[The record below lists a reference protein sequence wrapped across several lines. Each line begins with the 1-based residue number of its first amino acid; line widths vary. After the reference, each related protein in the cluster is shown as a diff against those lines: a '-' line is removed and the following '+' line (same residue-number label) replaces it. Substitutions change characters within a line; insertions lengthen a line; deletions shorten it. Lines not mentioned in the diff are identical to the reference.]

1 MTVGEERKISDKQI
15 CFGHKTVDTC
25 SGDSGGP
32 LICKAPADS
41 EHDFY
46 LTGRFDRAALTRPSF
61 EPIWTSKFPNFVQE
75 LYRTE
80 SILFEK
86 FASQMVE
93 SKKFQ

>member
-46 LTGRFDRAALTRPSF
+46 LTGIWPSF
-61 EPIWTSKFPNFVQE
+61 DLV
-75 LYRTE
+75 
-80 SILFEK
+80 
-86 FASQMVE
+86 
-93 SKKFQ
+93 

>member
-32 LICKAPADS
+32 LICKASADS

-46 LTGRFDRAALTRPSF
+46 LTGRPYDM
-61 EPIWTSKFPNFVQE
+61 TSMITTE
-75 LYRTE
+75 LR
-80 SILFEK
+80 S
-86 FASQMVE
+86 
-93 SKKFQ
+93 

>member
-1 MTVGEERKISDKQI
+1 MIVGEDRKISDTQI

-46 LTGRFDRAALTRPSF
+46 LTGRLNQNYEPRFDPFPTTFF
-61 EPIWTSKFPNFVQE
+61 E
-75 LYRTE
+75 
-80 SILFEK
+80 
-86 FASQMVE
+86 
-93 SKKFQ
+93 

>member
-46 LTGRFDRAALTRPSF
+46 LTGNRSYPNIVDIFSALF
-61 EPIWTSKFPNFVQE
+61 TSRIQYEYTQSQCKEGGRDVNN
-75 LYRTE
+75 
-80 SILFEK
+80 ILV
-86 FASQMVE
+86 AVLI
-93 SKKFQ
+93 